1 MSGAPTASAR
11 YEASTRRLSL
21 VFAGEVDSAAY
32 RACMLGWLRAQPEAA
47 EANWLYDLR
56 DYRGSVTH
64 ADVTEF
70 ARAYDALAGTR
81 DAGALSVFVTPE
93 PGFRFWVQACA
104 HSFARR
110 RLIVVDTMEEAQALL
125 AAGR

>member
-1 MSGAPTASAR
+1 MSGALTAHAR
-11 YEASTRRLSL
+11 YDANIKRLSL
-21 VFAGEVDSAAY
+21 VFAGDVDSAAY
-32 RACMLGWLRAQPEAA
+32 RACMRGWLDAHPEAA

-56 DYRGSVTH
+56 DYRGSVSH

-70 ARAYDALAGTR
+70 ARAYDAKVGTR
-81 DAGALSVFVTPE
+81 DAGAISVFVTPE

-110 RLIVVDTMEEAQALL
+110 RLIVVDAMEEAEALL